1 MLIPQA
7 GGGFHTSFRFMENVY
22 KVLDSLEIK
31 YKKIEHPV
39 VHTVEDADKLGLEIT
54 GGINKCLFLRNK
66 KGNKHYL
73 VLIRGS
79 KRLDLK
85 KLETQ
90 LEESRLSFGSPER
103 MMKYLKITPGSV
115 SPFGLINDSEKAVVL
130 IVDNELLTHDELA
143 LHPNINTQ
151 TLVLKTED
159 FKKFLTWAG
168 NRILFLD
175 L

>member
-7 GGGFHTSFRFMENVY
+7 GGGFHTSFKLMENVY
-22 KVLDSLEIK
+22 QVLDSLGIK
-31 YKKIEHPV
+31 YKKFEHQI
-39 VHTVEDADKLGLEIT
+39 VHTVKDADKLGLEIT

-66 KGNKHYL
+66 KGDKHYL

-85 KLETQ
+85 KLES
-90 LEESRLSFGSPER
+90 LLGESRLSFASPER
-103 MMKYLKITPGSV
+103 MMRYLKITPGSV
-115 SPFGLINDSEKAVVL
+115 SPFGLINDLDKVVTM
-130 IVDNELLTHDELA
+130 IIDSELLTQDELA

-159 FKKFLTWAG
+159 FKKFLTWTG
-168 NRILFLD
+168 SRVLVLD

>member
-1 MLIPQA
+1 
-7 GGGFHTSFRFMENVY
+7 MENVY
-22 KVLDSLEIK
+22 QVLDSLGIK
-31 YKKIEHPV
+31 YKKIEHPM
-39 VHTVEDADKLGLEIT
+39 VHTVKDADKLDLEIT

-66 KGNKHYL
+66 KGDKHYL

-85 KLETQ
+85 KLEV
-90 LEESRLSFGSPER
+90 LLDESRLSFASPER

-115 SPFGLINDSEKAVVL
+115 SPFGLINDQNKVVT
-130 IVDNELLTHDELA
+130 IIIDNELLIQDELS

-159 FKKFLTWAG
+159 FKKFLTWTK
-168 NRILFLD
+168 NKVLLLD